1 MRWIMIGALGVTAVG
16 GAALAQRE
24 RLPAE
29 CRQEIMKMCRGQGG
43 GFRQCIMTALPKL
56 SDPCRKAIGERAAA
70 SSPPAPGTVEHAY
83 GADPKQR
90 LDLVKPENVARAPVL
105 LFVHGGGWSIGDKA
119 HAAGSKAKWA
129 NGKGWAFASANYRL
143 VPQATVE
150 SQAADVASAIA
161 WLRANAASQNLDPD
175 RIVLMGHSAGA
186 HLVAL
191 VGTDPQ
197 YLKAAGVPM
206 GAMKGV
212 VLLDGAGYDVA
223 AQAAAP
229 GNIVKPMYEAAFG
242 TDPKRQAALS
252 PTRHAAA
259 PNVSR
264 WLILPVERRQDS
276 QAQSKGL
283 ADALNQAGASATV
296 VAVSGESHGSL
307 NKGLGEAGDF
317 ATEQVERFLSEVSQK
332 FSGTTS
338 RTPSNSQSVS
348 TTFGGTSPST
358 ATSATAS
365 PSASR
370 RPRLKVAM
378 LMPAS
383 PSAVPSLPM
392 KPGVSVLTM

>member
-1 MRWIMIGALGVTAVG
+1 MRWMLVATLGATALGGV
-16 GAALAQRE
+16 ALAQRE

-29 CRQEIMKMCRGQGG
+29 CRQEIVRLCRGAEG
-43 GFRQCIMTALPKL
+43 GFRQCLTTALPKL

-70 SSPPAPGTVEHAY
+70 SYPPAPGTVEHAY

-90 LDLVKPENVARAPVL
+90 LDLVTPTGVARAPVL

-119 HAAGSKAKWA
+119 HAAGDKAKWA
-129 NGKGWAFASANYRL
+129 NSKGWAFASANYRL

-150 SQAADVASAIA
+150 QQAADIANAVA
-161 WLRANAASQNLDPD
+161 WLRANAAKEGLDPD

-191 VGTDPQ
+191 VGTDPR

-206 GAMKGV
+206 GAVKGV
-212 VLLDGAGYDVA
+212 VLLDGAGYDVPT
-223 AQAAAP
+223 QASAEM
-229 GNIVKPMYEAAFG
+229 NIVKPMYEAAFS

-264 WLILPVERRQDS
+264 WLILPIERRQDS

-283 ADALNQAGASATV
+283 ADALTRAGASATV
-296 VAVSGESHGSL
+296 VAIPDESHGSL

-317 ATEQVERFLSEVSQK
+317 ATEQVEGFLI
-332 FSGTTS
+332 
-338 RTPSNSQSVS
+338 RTP
-348 TTFGGTSPST
+348 
-358 ATSATAS
+358 
-365 PSASR
+365 
-370 RPRLKVAM
+370 
-378 LMPAS
+378 
-383 PSAVPSLPM
+383 
-392 KPGVSVLTM
+392 